1 MAPDLVKVVFKLY
14 HLPDNVERC
23 LKDKEGRR
31 NAVHVALLGSSREL
45 GRWKLERQ
53 LIAKTSSSESDVWE
67 VSVEL
72 PVSSSFEWSW
82 LVADD
87 KKVIFWDPAQDRRT
101 QLSYHEGVMYTSWGR
116 DPNYYVSQTCTLK
129 LETHYYCEAG
139 EALAVIGSEPCLG
152 SWKSKKALMGHE
164 YPEKSGQWRAN
175 TLLDIHRDY
184 QWKWAVIDV
193 KTRKVKRWEECANRF
208 ISTNC
213 EQLSIRAPWNKPSST
228 LSHST
233 IIQEQTID
241 MAKVAKFYDAV
252 ENCDELASSEMSHV
266 MSGWHSRQETKKTP
280 FVITETEK
288 MEALKPKKQCEQK
301 PRTYRSFI
309 RKIPGLVCHVTNFLS
324 DCYYWL
330 E

>member
-14 HLPDNVERC
+14 HLPENVERC
-23 LKDKEGRR
+23 LKDESDRR
-31 NAVHVALLGSSREL
+31 NAVNVALLGSIRQL
-45 GRWKLERQ
+45 GRWTLEKQ
-53 LIAKTSSSESDVWE
+53 LIAKASSSESNVWE

-87 KKVIFWDPAQDRRT
+87 KKVLFWDPAQDRRSR
-101 QLSYHEGVMYTSWGR
+101 LSYHEGVMYASWGR
-116 DPNYYVSQTCTLK
+116 DPNYFVSQTCALK
-129 LETHYYCEAG
+129 LETHYCCAAG
-139 EALAVIGSEPCLG
+139 EALAVVGSEPCLG
-152 SWKSKKALMGHE
+152 SWKSKKALIAHE
-164 YPEKSGQWRAN
+164 YPESSGIWRAN

-184 QWKWAVIDV
+184 QWKWTVIDV

-213 EQLSIRAPWNKPSST
+213 EQLSIRAPWNMPSST
-228 LSHST
+228 LSHSS

-241 MAKVAKFYDAV
+241 MAKVAKFYDTV
-252 ENCDELASSEMSHV
+252 ENCDELLTSEMIHV
-266 MSGWHSRQETKKTP
+266 TSGWHTRRKTKRKP

-288 MEALKPKKQCEQK
+288 MAALKPKKQCEQK
-301 PRTYRSFI
+301 PRSHRSFI